1 MPSEIQKYCQSCKKC
16 QTYNYSCI
24 HHRAPLKSIIVTRPW
39 QMLGLDFMGPFKT
52 TCRGNTYIILGVDH
66 YTKYIEGLATV
77 SFDSETTALFVLN
90 NIICRYGMVEQ
101 ILTDQGVNF
110 ESHLFKHLCNLL
122 GSDKLHTSTYHP
134 AGNGITERPNKTIK
148 PNLAKFVNSSHD
160 DWDLFLQLSISAYNN
175 LYHSTLKMTPFE
187 AMFGRPS
194 VLVSDVLL
202 NNKLPADTKLKDV
215 SQFIKVLRLNAD
227 YVSALIG
234 EHTGQAQQRQKLNY
248 DKFVKNKAVYKIGD
262 MVKINNFRVR
272 PGHSK
277 AFEPKFLGPY
287 RVVAFLGDLNYRLES
302 KPQN

>member
-148 PNLAKFVNSSHD
+148 PNLAKFVNISHD

-175 LYHSTLKMTPFE
+175 SYHSTLKMTPFE

-234 EHTGQAQQRQKLNY
+234 EHTGQAQLVKSEAELRQ
-248 DKFVKNKAVYKIGD
+248 VC
-262 MVKINNFRVR
+262 
-272 PGHSK
+272 
-277 AFEPKFLGPY
+277 
-287 RVVAFLGDLNYRLES
+287 
-302 KPQN
+302 

>member
-175 LYHSTLKMTPFE
+175 SYHSTLKMTPFE